1 MRLVDAG
8 RCNFI
13 PLRLEMSLHEVL
25 SHSGFFCGQVANPEE
40 TDFFIKLLLA
50 DIRAQRDAPY
60 IE

>member
-1 MRLVDAG
+1 MMR
-8 RCNFI
+8 
-13 PLRLEMSLHEVL
+13 
-25 SHSGFFCGQVANPEE
+25 QVANPEE